1 MAVNKWDNAEIF
13 ISVID
18 EGSFTAAANAL
29 KLSKAHVSRQ
39 INQLE
44 TRLGIQ
50 LIKRSTRKLAL
61 TETGR
66 AYYERCKGIINQMTE
81 VEQSIIDQR
90 EIPIGTLRLT
100 VAGAF
105 GELYIAPCAADFM
118 KKYPEVHIDID
129 FNNRLVDIVA
139 EGYDVAIRAGVL
151 KDSSLMTRKIARRRL
166 IVCGTRDYFDS
177 QGKPEKIANL
187 RHHNCL
193 VGTKPYWRFRENNG
207 RHIDIKVD
215 GNWHSNNG
223 HALMA
228 AARKGLGMVQLP
240 EFYVFNDI
248 RDGRLIPVLEKFE
261 PVDTAEWAL
270 YPSSK
275 HLSPKVRL
283 FIDHLVSSFK
293 DIAYL

>member
-1 MAVNKWDNAEIF
+1 MKVNKWDSAEIF
-13 ISVID
+13 IAVID
-18 EGSFTAAANAL
+18 EGSFTAAADAL
-29 KLSKAHVSRQ
+29 ELSKAQVSRQ

-66 AYYERCKGIINQMTE
+66 AYYERCKGIVHQMAE

-90 EIPIGTLRLT
+90 ERPIGTLKLT

-118 KKYPEVHIDID
+118 KKYPDVHIDID
-129 FNNRLVDIVA
+129 FTNRLVDIVA

-151 KDSSLMTRKIARRRL
+151 KESSLMTRKIARRRL
-166 IVCGTRDYFDS
+166 ILCGTRDYFDRH
-177 QGKPEKIANL
+177 GKPTAIADL
-187 RHHNCL
+187 RKHNCL
-193 VGTKPYWRFRENNG
+193 VGTLASWRFRERNG
-207 RHIDIKVD
+207 RHIDVKID

-228 AARKGLGMVQLP
+228 AARKGLGLVQLP
-240 EFYVFNDI
+240 EFYVFDDI
-248 RDGRLIPVLEKFE
+248 RDGRLIPVLEEFE

-275 HLSPKVRL
+275 HLSPKGQL
-283 FIDHLVSSFK
+283 FIHHLVSSFE
-293 DIAYL
+293 DIAYF

>member
-1 MAVNKWDNAEIF
+1 MNKWGSAEIF
-13 ISVID
+13 IAVID
-18 EGSFTAAANAL
+18 EGSFTAAAKAL
-29 KLSKAHVSRQ
+29 ELSKAHVSRQ

-44 TRLGIQ
+44 ARLGSQ

-66 AYYERCKGIINQMTE
+66 AYYERCKGIISQMME

-90 EIPIGTLRLT
+90 EKPIGTLKIT

-105 GELYIAPCAADFM
+105 GELYIAPCAADFTRLH
-118 KKYPEVHIDID
+118 PGISIDID
-129 FNNRLVDIVA
+129 FTNRLVDLVA

-151 KDSSLMTRKIARRRL
+151 KDSSLMARKIAKRRL
-166 IVCGTRDYFDS
+166 IVCGTRDYFDVY
-177 QGKPEKIANL
+177 GRPEDISEL

-193 VGTKPYWRFRENNG
+193 IGTLPTWRFKHKNG
-207 RHIDIKVD
+207 RHTDVKID
-215 GNWHSNNG
+215 GSWHSNNG

-228 AARKGLGMVQLP
+228 AARKGIGLVQLP
-240 EFYVFNDI
+240 EFYVFDDI
-248 RDGRLIPVLEKFE
+248 SSGRLLPVLEEFE
-261 PVDTAEWAL
+261 PTDTAEWAL

-283 FIDHLVSSFK
+283 FIDHLVSHFEPI
-293 DIAYL
+293 DYL